1 MNILVFE
8 NENQVVYFSGFH
20 DLSINEQST
29 VLFINFVNPD
39 TTSNYPAWRA
49 IYLMENKM
57 NGKSFGEVCQL
68 NLRPL
73 TVRLFTDFL
82 ALWHRY
88 RSGDSISH
96 TQ

>member
-39 TTSNYPAWRA
+39 TNYPAWRA